1 MNKLAQF
8 ISIIAHP
15 ILLPTWMM
23 LIFISSGICNTS
35 NINTNTCLLT
45 VVVTTFIIPMI
56 FMLILKK
63 FGVIK
68 SLTMERR
75 EDRFIPL
82 IIMVIFLYTIQS
94 LFKDIIALGIFNL
107 FISCNIILCSIVFW
121 VNIYWKISLHAIG
134 WGSFVATL
142 FILSTISSMI
152 YLPYFIASVVT
163 TGIVGSA
170 RIYLKSHSESQV
182 YVGFAVG
189 FLLVNCLWYFMI

>member
-1 MNKLAQF
+1 MTVIDASHSND
-8 ISIIAHP
+8 S
-15 ILLPTWMM
+15 LPAEKM
-23 LIFISSGICNTS
+23 GIY
-35 NINTNTCLLT
+35 
-45 VVVTTFIIPMI
+45 M
-56 FMLILKK
+56 
-63 FGVIK
+63 
-68 SLTMERR
+68 
-75 EDRFIPL
+75 
-82 IIMVIFLYTIQS
+82 
-94 LFKDIIALGIFNL
+94 GIFNF
-107 FISCNIILCSIVFW
+107 FIGCNIVLCSIVFW

-189 FLLVNCLWYFMI
+189 FLLVNCLWYFLM